1 MATNSV
7 HTTIAQQHGLP
18 NDPARAQDGDEPQR
32 HQQHAKPCLP
42 APPVIGRLDEGKS
55 DRRTGRHGG
64 GNLVAGG
71 RRGRQKPLHVDLARC
86 AAVGRGLIAPEVF
99 DGCRRHEGRDR
110 RSQDGSGISHLDLGR
125 RPRRLR
131 CFRRCGARQ
140 LRTRIRDLLS
150 LAPRG
155 LVLLGSGDTRLRDAM
170 TNLLLRRG
178 LLSGLEPALAVA
190 VEPVDPAL
198 AGRRRLAGPR
208 QALLFRFRG
217 SRRRGLPGSEI
228 EPVCKSIRR
237 RRRCRQT
244 CEQNKSGKAK
254 SQMTGHGNPGVAPPH
269 LRPLAATWV
278 TMRLKSGIPVDSF
291 RPGKRDPGPNLSLV
305 HEVVSSLPEA
315 LRLSETSL
323 ASFRNPSPGSCHGFS
338 DVRLR
343 IVVRASLAPE

>member
-1 MATNSV
+1 MPPGSALAATS
-7 HTTIAQQHGLP
+7 AQ
-18 NDPARAQDGDEPQR
+18 ARLRPD
-32 HQQHAKPCLP
+32 
-42 APPVIGRLDEGKS
+42 
-55 DRRTGRHGG
+55 
-64 GNLVAGG
+64 
-71 RRGRQKPLHVDLARC
+71 
-86 AAVGRGLIAPEVF
+86 
-99 DGCRRHEGRDR
+99 EGRDR

-198 AGRRRLAGPR
+198 ASRRRLAGPR

-217 SRRRGLPGSEI
+217 SRRRGLPGSDI

-278 TMRLKSGIPVDSF
+278 TMRLKSGNRGGFIQARKTRSGPEPVS
-291 RPGKRDPGPNLSLV
+291 RP
-305 HEVVSSLPEA
+305 
-315 LRLSETSL
+315 
-323 ASFRNPSPGSCHGFS
+323 
-338 DVRLR
+338 
-343 IVVRASLAPE
+343 